1 MTRPDLTITH
11 YQAHT
16 LAMPRATLQSTQ
28 TAILA
33 AMNISKL
40 GRHAARN
47 KGANVAAD
55 PRLVRLARQLAAA
68 NAADL

>member
-1 MTRPDLTITH
+1 MSRPDLTITH

-16 LAMPRATLQSTQ
+16 LALPNASDMQAKEAIRA
-28 TAILA
+28 A
-33 AMNISKL
+33 ANIARY
-40 GRHAARN
+40 GRHAARRMGCN
-47 KGANVAAD
+47 LVAD